1 MDAKARTPTTRREL
15 AESIA
20 AEGDLRR
27 RLAAHARLRFRL
39 PASAAEDLVQ
49 DVCLELM
56 RRDGPVRDPEALAF
70 RILRYE
76 CLHLLRSARWRREV
90 SEEEVSGLADRTSA
104 PGASIE
110 LLALVRQ
117 AVAGVSP
124 ACRRL
129 LHSHYVEGRS
139 LKETANALSYAS
151 PNNVWALLARCVQR
165 LRAAL
170 GVNR

>member
-1 MDAKARTPTTRREL
+1 MDAKPRTPTTRREL

-20 AEGDLRR
+20 TEGDLRR

-76 CLHLLRSARWRREV
+76 CLHLLRSARCRREV
-90 SEEEVSGLADRTSA
+90 SEEEVSGLADRA
-104 PGASIE
+104 VPDPSIE
-110 LLALVRQ
+110 LLAIVRQ
-117 AVAGVSP
+117 ALAGVTP

-139 LKETANALSYAS
+139 LKETASALSYAS
-151 PNNVWALLARCVQR
+151 PNNVWALVTRCVQR

-170 GVNR
+170 GANR